1 MPHRFFAD
9 FISVLSRTI
18 NPHDEDECNEME
30 HFNKKRENKEETE
43 TSSSSS
49 HDDQK
54 KRRMSHVDIMFIDKE
69 EEEDEDKKQN
79 GDKISPG
86 ALVDI
91 MA

>member
-1 MPHRFFAD
+1 M
-9 FISVLSRTI
+9 LSRTI
-18 NPHDEDECNEME
+18 NPHDKDECNEME
-30 HFNKKRENKEETE
+30 HFNKRRVIENKEEAE
-43 TSSSSS
+43 TSSNSG
-49 HDDQK
+49 HDNQK

-69 EEEDEDKKQN
+69 ETDEDKDKDEKQN

>member
-1 MPHRFFAD
+1 M
-9 FISVLSRTI
+9 LSRTI

-30 HFNKKRENKEETE
+30 HFNKRRVIEIKEEAE

-69 EEEDEDKKQN
+69 EEEDKDEDKKQN

>member
-1 MPHRFFAD
+1 M
-9 FISVLSRTI
+9 LSRTI
-18 NPHDEDECNEME
+18 NPHDEDDCNEMK
-30 HFNKKRENKEETE
+30 HFNKKKIIEKKEEAP
-43 TSSSSS
+43 SGS
-49 HDDQK
+49 DQQ

-69 EEEDEDKKQN
+69 DGEDDREDENKQN

>member
-1 MPHRFFAD
+1 M
-9 FISVLSRTI
+9 LSRTI

-30 HFNKKRENKEETE
+30 HFNKRRVTDNKEEAE
-43 TSSSSS
+43 TSSSSG

-54 KRRMSHVDIMFIDKE
+54 KRRMSHVDIMFIDKD
-69 EEEDEDKKQN
+69 EEEDKDEKQN